1 MTRRVVVSSAARR
14 DLLRLSEFLA
24 GKSRAASDRAID
36 RLQSAIMGLAE
47 MPDRGRRGPG
57 PLRERIVPFGS
68 GAYVVQYRVDPDAVI
83 IARVFH
89 TLERR
94 PLA

>member
-1 MTRRVVVSSAARR
+1 MIRRVAISPAARR

-24 GKSRAASDRAID
+24 GKSRSASDRAID
-36 RLQSAIMGLAE
+36 RLQSAIMSLAG
-47 MPDRGRRGPG
+47 MPDRGRPAIG
-57 PLRERIVPFGS
+57 PLRELVVRFGS
-68 GAYVVQYRVDPDAVI
+68 GAYAIQYRVDPDVVV